1 MGYYKKK
8 IIKVSKGQISS
19 QLIERTEIGILDS
32 SCQQLTNWQNSK
44 YGAIKSQIATTLRY
58 TFGAN
63 KKVKLARVRLNDNTE
78 GFFAFNATD
87 QTLSLFNQT
96 GELIS
101 NIYSFTQLTE
111 NNYKNLQIAQNQ
123 DLILL
128 CLGDNPLI
136 RIHIDNLP
144 NISAAVFSIPAS
156 SILKASNIS
165 VPAVDPVLY
174 RMGNEGLPT
183 FPKTLGVQIGD
194 YVYPNSGTADPNTTF
209 PWNVQRLVSAEDVTT
224 YKITQATINT
234 EGQHYQVGDIVT
246 TSNGDSFEIDTLGV
260 GEELTILIPEKK
272 YTVDP
277 AGTNIP
283 VTGGSGEGM
292 TIDIVSQDVTTIW
305 QSATYTPAELDDIID
320 VWDSDIW
327 EYVSGS
333 WIDPELTAVDRKYAT
348 TWKANASSGTI
359 KVKGT
364 GTLCTITAP
373 AGIDAEKY
381 ARSIVIGVEFDGL
394 DAIGIMLI
402 TDIAGTASGQD
413 FNITSFTGQ
422 TIINFDQKVDTDDQ
436 TGFLLKLSQ
445 VKVFDGDYPSTD
457 NNPSLTTNYPTRILF
472 YQQRLIIAGTRYN
485 RSQMIFSRI
494 GVYDDFVDE
503 NLDSSAFQLV
513 IGSTEKE
520 QIMSVLINNGIQ
532 IFTSNSEWLMQE
544 QTITRTSGFI
554 RNSQIGTNGVQPI
567 IAANGVTL
575 FPPKNGKGIIGFTYS
590 YESATFMTPYIT
602 LFTNLLDNPIED
614 LMLKRGL
621 DSQDD
626 TLIYIC
632 DSEGRMVVGNYLQEH
647 DIQAFCLRDTENV
660 DFKQVIQCEQNV
672 LFLSVRNGYTSIEK
686 TDDTKKT
693 ALSVPVIYYNY
704 ATGIVTIPYPQYN
717 GLDVNVYDGNGN
729 LVGVYTVTNS
739 TITIPAK
746 EKPLSISEIGYNIH
760 STYESNPINIGNE
773 TKTLFKTLN
782 SVKIAVTPES
792 KTEFLTCNGKYGRRE
807 GDLVIY
813 IRPTRPLKD
822 CRFTIENDNY
832 PVEILSMELEIEA

>member
-19 QLIERTEIGILDS
+19 QLIERTEIGILDA
-32 SCQQLTNWQNSK
+32 SCQELTNWQNSK
-44 YGAIKSQIATTLRY
+44 YGAIKTQIPTILRY

-63 KKVKLARVRLNDNTE
+63 KKVKLARIRLVDNTE

-87 QTLSLFNQT
+87 QTVCLFNSN
-96 GELIS
+96 GELVS
-101 NIYSFTQLTE
+101 NLYSFPQLTE
-111 NNYKNLQIAQNQ
+111 NNYSRLQVAQNQ
-123 DLILL
+123 DLIIL

-136 RIHIDNLP
+136 RLHIDALP
-144 NISAAVFSIPAS
+144 NLSAAVFSIPAS
-156 SILKASNIS
+156 NILKASNIS
-165 VPAVDPVLY
+165 APTIDPKLY
-174 RMGNEGLPT
+174 RMGNEGLPV

-194 YVYPNSGTADPNTTF
+194 YVYPNSGTANPNTTF
-209 PWNVQRLVSAEDVTT
+209 PWSVYRLVSAEDVTT
-224 YKITQATINT
+224 YKISQATINT
-234 EGQHYQVGDIVT
+234 LGTDYQVDDIVT
-246 TSNGDSFEIDTLGV
+246 TSTGDSFKITNLQV
-260 GEELTILIPEKK
+260 GAQLTIVVPEKK
-272 YTVDP
+272 FTVNP
-277 AGTNIP
+277 AGTNIA

-292 TIDIVSQDVTTIW
+292 TIDITSQDVTTIW
-305 QSATYTPAELDDIID
+305 AVANYTPSELDDILD
-320 VWDSDIW
+320 VWNSKIW
-327 EYVSGS
+327 EYVSGN
-333 WIDPELTAVDRKYAT
+333 WINPELTAVDRKYST
-348 TWKANASSGTI
+348 TWKANASTGTI
-359 KVKGT
+359 KVTGT
-364 GTLCTITAP
+364 GTLCSITAP
-373 AGIDAEKY
+373 TGIDAEKY
-381 ARSIVIGVEFDGL
+381 ARSILIGVEFDGL

-413 FNITSFTGQ
+413 FNITSITGQ
-422 TIINFDQKVDTDDQ
+422 TVINFDTKVSEQNQ

-485 RSQMIFSRI
+485 RSQMIFSQTGI
-494 GVYDDFVDE
+494 YDNFVDE
-503 NLDSSAFQLV
+503 RLENSAFQLV

-520 QIMSVLINNGIQ
+520 EILSVLLNNGIQ

-590 YESATFMTPYIT
+590 YESATFLTPYIT
-602 LFTNLLDNPIED
+602 LFTNLLDNPIVD
-614 LMLKRGL
+614 LTLKRGL

-632 DSEGRMVVGNYLQEH
+632 DNQGRMIVGNYLQEH

-660 DFKQVIQCEQNV
+660 DFYQVIQCEQNV
-672 LFLSVRNGYTSIEK
+672 FFLSSRNGYTTIEQ
-686 TDDTKKT
+686 TNESLKT
-693 ALSVPVIYYNY
+693 ALALPSIIYNY

-717 GLDVNVYDGNGN
+717 GLGVNVYDGSGN
-729 LVGVYTVTNS
+729 FVGTYVVQNNK
-739 TITIPAK
+739 ITIPAK
-746 EKPLSISEIGYNIH
+746 ERPTSISEVGYNIH
-760 STYESNPINIGNE
+760 SKYQSNPVNIGNE

-782 SVKIAVTPES
+782 SVKVAVTPES
-792 KTEFLTCNGKYGRRE
+792 KTEFMTCNGKYGRRE